1 MCGTFGESS
10 GRGWKDCREIVGRV
24 WRDKVDILREKCAG
38 SVGRMWKECW
48 ESVGRVWEEFGESVG
63 IVWGRRKY
71 SVELLCTCVV
81 ESVRILWVECGK
93 KCWEIVERVKQD
105 MLLKKGVERVWG

>member
-1 MCGTFGESS
+1 M
-10 GRGWKDCREIVGRV
+10 
-24 WRDKVDILREKCAG
+24 
-38 SVGRMWKECW
+38 
-48 ESVGRVWEEFGESVG
+48 
-63 IVWGRRKY
+63 WGRRKY

-93 KCWEIVERVKQD
+93 KCWEIVERVKKD